1 MATRSVAILS
11 CSGWHFGILASKAE
25 RKPVGENLG
34 SGDFAHHSFSL
45 APANSQTVSDEAVPE
60 ASLNIPDGKFLF
72 KRDDPN
78 VRRATAVVNGEI
90 ITGTDIDQ
98 RIALLTQGDLNQVR
112 PDQREQLRIEIL
124 GQLIDESLRIQAA
137 AADELEVSEAEIN
150 DYVKRVAQE
159 NFKRSVPEAEKFL
172 TQIGSSMATLK
183 KQIRA
188 ELAWNRV
195 LGRHV
200 TPNINVSDAEVN
212 AVMERLRAS
221 RGTTEYR
228 IGEIFLSAND
238 QNREQVYDN
247 ARKIVEQLRQGTP
260 FPDLARQFS
269 EASTASQGG
278 DLGWVKLGQLPASL
292 GNAAV
297 EMKQNEIVAVPVSSG
312 VSILLMIDQRQIGAS
327 DPRDS
332 VLDLKQLAIDF
343 PAGTTEAKAGPL
355 VKRFNEETQKINGCG
370 AADDV
375 ARSLGADVVN
385 RDGIRIRDLPPALQQ
400 VMLSMS
406 VGQSTPPY
414 GSLEDGV
421 RVFVLCGR
429 SAPKAAEERT
439 FQQIMD
445 EIENERIEKRAQL
458 FMRDLRRDAII
469 EYN

>member
-1 MATRSVAILS
+1 MRSFRRFALSSVA
-11 CSGWHFGILASKAE
+11 LAVVA
-25 RKPVGENLG
+25 
-34 SGDFAHHSFSL
+34 L

-60 ASLNIPDGKFLF
+60 ASLKIPDGKFLF
-72 KRDDPN
+72 KRNDPN

-98 RIALLTQGDLNQVR
+98 RIALLTNGNLDQV
-112 PDQREQLRIEIL
+112 PSEQREQLRIEIL
-124 GQLIDESLRIQAA
+124 GQLVDESLRIQQA
-137 AADELEVSEAEIN
+137 AADELEISDAEIN
-150 DYVKRVAQE
+150 DYLKRIAEQ
-159 NFKRSVPEAEKFL
+159 NFKRSVPETEKFL
-172 TQIGSSMATLK
+172 AQIGSNIASLK
-183 KQIRA
+183 KQVKA

-195 LGRHV
+195 LGRNV
-200 TPNINVSDAEVN
+200 TPFINVSDDEVN
-212 AVMERLRAS
+212 AVMARLTAS
-221 RGTTEYR
+221 RGTVEYR
-228 IGEIFLSAND
+228 VGEIFLSAND
-238 QNREQVYDN
+238 QNREQVFET
-247 ARKIVEQLRQGTP
+247 ARKVVEQLRQGAP
-260 FPDLARQFS
+260 FPDLARQLS
-269 EASTASQGG
+269 EASTAAQGG
-278 DLGWVKLGQLPASL
+278 DLGWVKLNQLPAAL

-297 EMKQNEIVAVPVSSG
+297 EMKQNEIVVVPVSGG

-355 VKRFNEETQKINGCG
+355 VKRFSEETQKISGCG
-370 AADDV
+370 AADEV
-375 ARSLGADVVN
+375 ARSVGAEVVN
-385 RDGIRIRDLPPALQQ
+385 RDGIKIRDLPGALQQ
-400 VMLSMS
+400 VMLSLS

-429 SAPKAAEERT
+429 NSPQAVQEKS
-439 FQQIMD
+439 FDQLMS